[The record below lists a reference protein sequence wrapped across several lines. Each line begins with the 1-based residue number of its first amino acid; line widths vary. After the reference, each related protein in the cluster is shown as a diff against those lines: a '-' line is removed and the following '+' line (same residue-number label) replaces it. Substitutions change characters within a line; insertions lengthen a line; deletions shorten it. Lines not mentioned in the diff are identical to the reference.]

1 MKQSE
6 IKQNWEIV
14 LELLSKTVDS
24 LIIDNFFRPL
34 KPYKLSEKDQKLYLT
49 APRENNYAF
58 FQNMVSRYQPNLV
71 DCINPT

>member
-34 KPYKLSEKDQKLYLT
+34 KPYKLSEKDQKLYLII
-49 APRENNYAF
+49 EKKKQY
-58 FQNMVSRYQPNLV
+58 
-71 DCINPT
+71 I